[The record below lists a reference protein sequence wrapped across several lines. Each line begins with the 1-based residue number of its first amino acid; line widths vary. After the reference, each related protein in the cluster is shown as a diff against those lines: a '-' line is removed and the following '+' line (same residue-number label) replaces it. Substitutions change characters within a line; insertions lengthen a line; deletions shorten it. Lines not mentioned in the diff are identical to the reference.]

1 MNLSETNRV
10 KLVNKR
16 EIPQEVIFKTSLSK
30 RDSKFPNRYNFVFP
44 PQWTK
49 LLDKDAIFGIRS
61 IFLTKK
67 NRFIKFKYYIC
78 LSKETSEEYQ
88 TDFARV
94 GTFGCFIDQNDSFEK
109 VSSSWSSHWLEYS
122 EITDGKELG
131 IDLERYDIVLNYI
144 YKDSVCYFMLGILL
158 YDNDIIIIKNGV
170 NYRVSI
176 TLEGISDDF
185 RDLFGDN
192 LLMGTSR
199 IMLPCWSRKSCMVT
213 SSIGEED
220 AVHIERNNEN
230 YISYTRDYAFVPIKY
245 YRITSK
251 HKTFWIDLWD
261 SRDNSVPV
269 KLPEGDEVWIEA
281 VILFNANSI
290 L

>member
-1 MNLSETNRV
+1 M
-10 KLVNKR
+10 
-16 EIPQEVIFKTSLSK
+16 
-30 RDSKFPNRYNFVFP
+30 
-44 PQWTK
+44 
-49 LLDKDAIFGIRS
+49 
-61 IFLTKK
+61 
-67 NRFIKFKYYIC
+67 
-78 LSKETSEEYQ
+78 
-88 TDFARV
+88 
-94 GTFGCFIDQNDSFEK
+94 
-109 VSSSWSSHWLEYS
+109 
-122 EITDGKELG
+122 G

-192 LLMGTSR
+192 ILMGTSR

-220 AVHIERNNEN
+220 AVYIEEKNEN
-230 YISYTRDYAFVPIKY
+230 YIGYTRDYAFDPIKY

-251 HKTFWIDLWD
+251 HKRFWIDLWD
-261 SRDNSVPV
+261 SRENTVPV
-269 KLPEGDEVWIEA
+269 NLPYDDQLWIEA
-281 VILFNANSI
+281 IILFDANSI